1 MRQSDVKTICGMRN
15 FQRCT
20 SIDTCNCG
28 ATTTTTSE
36 NHTHFSHI
44 YERALSVK
52 SKITASV
59 KWSATPIMAGGDK
72 INEFRKN
79 SQPIEFSIFA
89 FRICENSFFNL
100 ITDGICSV
108 HVLADLLDICR
119 SRCFPYLHFLD
130 RLIMM

>member
-1 MRQSDVKTICGMRN
+1 MSRRFAAWETSNDARQLTPVIAARRRRQRVKI
-15 FQRCT
+15 
-20 SIDTCNCG
+20 
-28 ATTTTTSE
+28 
-36 NHTHFSHI
+36 THISRT
-44 YERALSVK
+44 YVRALSVK
-52 SKITASV
+52 SKIMASV
-59 KWSATPIMAGGDK
+59 KWSATPIMAEGDK

-89 FRICENSFFNL
+89 FRIWENSFFNL
-100 ITDGICSV
+100 ITAGICSV